1 MGLLTSSREG
11 DVGVTIGEVRRV
23 LACGLAG
30 DRWYVD
36 AWPFV
41 LRGTLD
47 VLVGGAGRQWPVPGR
62 PLLRVGDR
70 AGFWTV
76 TRSDPGGLALDA
88 TVRAPGRVSLL
99 TEWFARPGGGTRVR
113 LDVTFHPHGA
123 LGTAYLLADLPARE
137 LVAELTH
144 RRMLGDLR
152 QLS

>member
-11 DVGVTIGEVRRV
+11 TVDLTLGEVRQV

-36 AWPFV
+36 ALPFV

-62 PLLRVGDR
+62 PLLRTGDR

-99 TEWFARPGGGTRVR
+99 TEWFARPGGTRVR
-113 LDVTFHPHGA
+113 LEVTFRPHGR

-144 RRMLGDLR
+144 RRMMADLR
-152 QLS
+152 RVS